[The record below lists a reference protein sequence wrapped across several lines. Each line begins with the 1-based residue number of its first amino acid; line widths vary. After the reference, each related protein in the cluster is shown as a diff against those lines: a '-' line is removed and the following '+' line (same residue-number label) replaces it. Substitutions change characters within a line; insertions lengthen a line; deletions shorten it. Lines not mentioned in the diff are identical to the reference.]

1 MVSAL
6 IIAMPMAMGQ
16 TVPAFPGAEGF
27 GATTP
32 GGRGGTVWLVTTT
45 ADYGEA
51 EEEID
56 GSLRQAVEAEGAR
69 MILFRV
75 G

>member
-1 MVSAL
+1 
-6 IIAMPMAMGQ
+6 MATGQ

-27 GATTP
+27 GAATP

-45 ADYGEA
+45 ADYGEG